1 MQQIEI
7 AHLLYLLLPVSIVG
21 YFYYRWIGNHKE
33 IAYASIRMIL
43 QLLLIGYLLAY
54 LFGADNSWM
63 TLLIV
68 IVMISAASMIT
79 LRNISIKDMATYRS
93 IFLSILIGGSINL
106 FLVLYFVLEIHSFAQ
121 PRTIIPIAGMLYANC
136 MNAVSLVAER
146 FEKERESHGY
156 EAARAIA
163 FRASLIPQINSFLAV
178 GLVSLPGMM
187 TGQILSGVDPI
198 IAVRYQIMVM
208 FMVLGSSG
216 ISTILYLWQ
225 KRPSTKLDHIQ

>member
-1 MQQIEI
+1 VHHITLFN
-7 AHLLYLLLPVSIVG
+7 LLYLLLPVGIVG
-21 YFYYRWIGNHKE
+21 YFYARWVGNHTE
-33 IAYASIRMIL
+33 IAYASVRMIL
-43 QLLLIGYLLAY
+43 QLLLIGYLLDY
-54 LFGADNSWM
+54 LFSAESNWM

-68 IVMISAASMIT
+68 IIMISAASLIT
-79 LRNISIKDMATYRS
+79 LRNISIRNMATYRS
-93 IFLSILIGGSINL
+93 IFFSILIGGSINL
-106 FLVLYFVLEIHSFAQ
+106 FLVLYFVLEIDSLSE

-146 FEKERESHGY
+146 FEKERTLHSY
-156 EAARAIA
+156 ETARATA
-163 FRASLIPQINSFLAV
+163 FRASLIPQINAFLAV

-225 KRPSTKLDHIQ
+225 KRSGSDHIE

>member
-1 MQQIEI
+1 MQHIEI
-7 AHLLYLLLPVSIVG
+7 LNLLYLLVPVGIVG
-21 YFYYRWIGNHKE
+21 YFYFKWVGNRKE
-33 IAYASIRMIL
+33 IAYAAIRMVL

-54 LFGADNSWM
+54 IFNADSSWM

-79 LRNISIKDMATYRS
+79 LRNISIKDIKTYKS
-93 IFLSILIGGSINL
+93 IFFPIFIGGSINL
-106 FLVLYFVLEIHSFAQ
+106 FLVLYFVLEVHSFSQ
-121 PRTIIPIAGMLYANC
+121 PRFIIPIAGMLYANC

-146 FEKERESHGY
+146 FEREKETKQY
-156 EAARAIA
+156 EAARASA
-163 FRASLIPQINSFLAV
+163 FRASLIPQINAFLAV

-208 FMVLGSSG
+208 LMVLGSSG

-225 KRPSTKLDHIQ
+225 RREP